1 MQGGL
6 RKCNGVI
13 QERLSSAKV
22 RYRPLRAKQQ
32 PSLLARW
39 SCPLILARAGGGI
52 SPARFL
58 QDTEHQDASE
68 RETKGPWDLA
78 GGMAPEIL
86 LLPPRQHLNHYGTI
100 PQMPQSSTPCH
111 FIVAPDPELMEEEEN
126 SYSVMHLC
134 LEFTFSPQAIDP
146 LCREE
151 GAHQRVATELLF
163 RGPGV
168 TLTSSEP

>member
-1 MQGGL
+1 M
-6 RKCNGVI
+6 
-13 QERLSSAKV
+13 
-22 RYRPLRAKQQ
+22 
-32 PSLLARW
+32 
-39 SCPLILARAGGGI
+39 ARAGGGF

-86 LLPPRQHLNHYGTI
+86 LLPPTQHLNHNGTV
-100 PQMPQSSTPCH
+100 PQMPQSSTPRH
-111 FIVAPDPELMEEEEN
+111 FIAAPDPELMEEEEN

-134 LEFTFSPQAIDP
+134 PKFTFSPHANDP

-151 GAHQRVATELLF
+151 GAHQRVAAELLF
-163 RGPGV
+163 RSPA
-168 TLTSSEP
+168 LSPE